1 MIELFNIGF
10 LEVRLIDII
19 DILFVSFLLY
29 NVYRLLRGS
38 VAIRIFFGFL
48 ILYIFYLVV
57 RASEME
63 LLTNILG
70 QFMGVGVL
78 AVIILFQKEIR
89 RFLLFLG
96 KTNYFQDQ
104 KIFDIVLPFFTNQK
118 IGKWKNLISVITE
131 TCKTISE
138 NKNGGLIVVSKDSD
152 LKFYAE
158 SGEILNA
165 EISKRLLLSIF
176 NKKGPLHDG
185 AVIIHGEKIIAAR
198 CILPVSDSDR
208 LPINFGLRHRA
219 AFGISEDTDSF
230 SIVISEESNQLST
243 FYNGKIKEKISVVDL
258 RRDLV
263 RYLDFKPDNQNK
275 S

>member
-230 SIVISEESNQLST
+230 SIVISEESNQIST
-243 FYNGKIKEKISVVDL
+243 FYNAKIKEKISVVDL
-258 RRDLV
+258 RKDLV
-263 RYLDFKPDNQNK
+263 RYLDFKSDYQNK

>member
-230 SIVISEESNQLST
+230 SIVISEESNQIST
-243 FYNGKIKEKISVVDL
+243 FYNAKIKEKISVVDL

-263 RYLDFKPDNQNK
+263 RYLDFKSDNQNK

>member
-104 KIFDIVLPFFTNQK
+104 KIFDIVFPFFTNQK

-138 NKNGGLIVVSKDSD
+138 NKNGGLIVLSKDSD

-208 LPINFGLRHRA
+208 LPMHFGLRHRA
-219 AFGISEDTDSF
+219 AFGISEDTDSL

-243 FYNGKIKEKISVVDL
+243 FYNGKIKEKISIVDL
-258 RRDLV
+258 RKDLV
-263 RYLDFKPDNQNK
+263 RYLDFKTDIQNK

>member
-78 AVIILFQKEIR
+78 AIIILFQREIR

-104 KIFDIVLPFFTNQK
+104 KIFDIVFPFFTNQK
-118 IGKWKNLISVITE
+118 IGKWKNLISVIIE
-131 TCKTISE
+131 TSKTISE
-138 NKNGGLIVVSKDSD
+138 NKNGGLIVLSKDSD

-208 LPINFGLRHRA
+208 LPIHFGLRHRA

-243 FYNGKIKEKISVVDL
+243 FYNGKIKENISVVDL
-258 RRDLV
+258 RKNLV
-263 RYLDFKPDNQNK
+263 RYLDFKSDNQNK

>member
-230 SIVISEESNQLST
+230 SIVISEESNQIST
-243 FYNGKIKEKISVVDL
+243 FYNAKIKEKISVVDL
-258 RRDLV
+258 RKDLV
-263 RYLDFKPDNQNK
+263 RYLDFKSDNQNK

>member
-48 ILYIFYLVV
+48 ILYIFYLIV

-230 SIVISEESNQLST
+230 SIVISEESNQIST
-243 FYNGKIKEKISVVDL
+243 FYNAKIKEKISVVDL
-258 RRDLV
+258 RKDLV
-263 RYLDFKPDNQNK
+263 RYLDFKSDNQNK